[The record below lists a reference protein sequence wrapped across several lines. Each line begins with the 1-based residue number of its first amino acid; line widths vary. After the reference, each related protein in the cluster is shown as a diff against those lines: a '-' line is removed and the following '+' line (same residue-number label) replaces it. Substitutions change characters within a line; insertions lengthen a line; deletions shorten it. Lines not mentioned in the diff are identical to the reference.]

1 MTCAAEHN
9 AQGTIAPLQ
18 VSDARSHE
26 SAAQLPGEQDLVGTG
41 QDGRRVRGAVRD
53 HADRVPGG
61 GGDRRCFL
69 TLATDIA
76 DRQAPAG
83 GRPVGVIEVS
93 ADLDALGRGDV
104 GGCQLDSGDLRQ
116 PAREQAGLQRVGDLR
131 SPAEHVVNAD
141 SEGKLLA
148 EFLDQA

>member
-1 MTCAAEHN
+1 M
-9 AQGTIAPLQ
+9 
-18 VSDARSHE
+18 
-26 SAAQLPGEQDLVGTG
+26 
-41 QDGRRVRGAVRD
+41 
-53 HADRVPGG
+53 PGG
-61 GGDRRCFL
+61 GGDRRRFL

-116 PAREQAGLQRVGDLR
+116 PAREQAGLQRVGDLG

-148 EFLDQA
+148 EFLHQAEIGDLEMTVPGLPGQRQDAIPALPVGDGHR